1 MRGLLLPRV
10 RGDTTSSATMARNA
24 TSILVARG
32 GDPRPTTG
40 RGPFTVLQS
49 VERLRRRLQTEP
61 TSVRDEV
68 ESLLPYLR
76 TLDSRQGAGIAD
88 AAPGLLESIAREAW

>member
-1 MRGLLLPRV
+1 MPPQSWSRAKEILDLLL
-10 RGDTTSSATMARNA
+10 DE
-24 TSILVARG
+24 
-32 GDPRPTTG
+32 DPSLS
-40 RGPFTVLQS
+40 LQS